1 MSSSDHEQI
10 FTFLFHYSHST
21 VVTVFDAA
29 SASTPISSL
38 RQSITG
44 HTANTLLTIAAKF
57 DSPSPSILAR
67 CRTARM
73 AEMPPLSSLDRAA
86 RSALLPQTPV
96 TLLQRIR
103 QSRDPAAWDDL
114 VRLLAPLV
122 DHWMRRS
129 LIDHNDRADV
139 AQDVFLELSRRL
151 PVWDYD
157 SSRSFRAW
165 LRIVTRSKCID
176 LFRKRGERAA
186 EYELSQAVAAE
197 SPDELE
203 IQERAV
209 LARAALRLLRSQ
221 VRDDVW
227 TIFRRHVLE
236 EEPAGTVAVSNGVEV
251 NYVYLIRSRLLA
263 KLRALLANLR
273 D

>member
-1 MSSSDHEQI
+1 
-10 FTFLFHYSHST
+10 
-21 VVTVFDAA
+21 
-29 SASTPISSL
+29 
-38 RQSITG
+38 
-44 HTANTLLTIAAKF
+44 
-57 DSPSPSILAR
+57 
-67 CRTARM
+67 M
-73 AEMPPLSSLDRAA
+73 AETQPLSTLDRAA
-86 RSALLPQTPV
+86 RSALLPHTPV

-103 QSRDPAAWDDL
+103 DSRDDAAWDDL

-122 DHWMRRS
+122 DHWTRRS
-129 LIDHNDRADV
+129 LADRHDRADV
-139 AQDVFLELSRRL
+139 AQDVFLELAKRL
-151 PVWDYD
+151 PAWDYD

-165 LRIVTRSKCID
+165 LRTVTRSKCVD

-186 EYELSQAVAAE
+186 EYELSQVVAAE

-209 LARAALRLLRSQ
+209 LARAALRLLKEQ
-221 VRDDVW
+221 VRADVW

-236 EEPAGTVAVSNGVEV
+236 EEPAAAVATASGVEL
-251 NYVYLIRSRLLA
+251 NYVYLVRSRLLA